1 MVFINKHDWLQHP
14 GDWLYMRADWLG
26 PHADEASL
34 HSNAQCQ
41 FECTPARL
49 VKVYNLDIFFYKY
62 NRFDIF
68 GIYVNLNH

>member
-1 MVFINKHDWLQHP
+1 MVFINKHDWLQHH

-41 FECTPARL
+41 FECTPCKSCQSL
-49 VKVYNLDIFFYKY
+49 HTYK
-62 NRFDIF
+62 RFDIF